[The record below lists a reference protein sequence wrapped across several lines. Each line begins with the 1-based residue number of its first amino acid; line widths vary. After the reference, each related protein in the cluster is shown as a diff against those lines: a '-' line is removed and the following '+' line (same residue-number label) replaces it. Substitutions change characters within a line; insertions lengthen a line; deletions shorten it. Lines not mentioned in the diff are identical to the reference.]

1 MNKINLTQES
11 QDLKD
16 FWQLKTLGNI
26 NNHTINLI
34 KIKGEF
40 EWHTHEDEDK
50 LFMVIDGV
58 LELHFRDKVLE
69 LQKND
74 CIIIPKG
81 VETKPVGKDEVT
93 LMLFEP
99 TRKQ

>member
-1 MNKINLTQES
+1 MNKINLT

-40 EWHTHEDEDK
+40 EWHTHEEEDK
-50 LFMVIDGV
+50 LLTAADSFSK
-58 LELHFRDKVLE
+58 HR
-69 LQKND
+69 
-74 CIIIPKG
+74 
-81 VETKPVGKDEVT
+81 
-93 LMLFEP
+93 
-99 TRKQ
+99 